1 MDRYYF
7 GAPLKIE
14 IDKPLYEAACE
25 YEARTEL
32 FDRGLYMTWKQ
43 NQFWKDGSIIIHPSD
58 RKDSYQFARNLIYEL
73 ALKYSKKY
81 DRRILPKEIL
91 KEAERYNY
99 KADEWIEEWER
110 LNDRDN

>member
-7 GAPLKIE
+7 GAPLE

-32 FDRGLYMTWKQ
+32 FDRGLYATWNQ
-43 NQFWKDGSIIIHPSD
+43 NQFFEDGSIVLHPFD
-58 RKDSYQFARNLIYEL
+58 RAISYQFARNLIYEL
-73 ALKYSKKY
+73 ALKYSEEN

-91 KEAERYNY
+91 KEANRYNY
-99 KADEWIEEWER
+99 TADEWIEEWER